1 MTRTEHQ
8 RRAPRATA
16 RARAR
21 ALVGT
26 VTDVTRAG
34 LDNQAHGML
43 PLRGKIETETERPAP

>member
-8 RRAPRATA
+8 RRAPRAT
-16 RARAR
+16 ARAR

-34 LDNQAHGML
+34 LDNQAARMV